1 MTKYG
6 QLTSKIIVEK
16 YEKNIC
22 DFCLKTSSVY
32 PIDLKEREASGKKKE
47 KKTEEQRREQ
57 ERQGKNHLIIF
68 KKSCEELSA
77 VFSDIHEIMLRG
89 KKIK

>member
-32 PIDLKEREASGKKKE
+32 PIDLKEREASGKKKRKRQKSKGE
-47 KKTEEQRREQ
+47 SRRD
-57 ERQGKNHLIIF
+57 KAKII
-68 KKSCEELSA
+68 
-77 VFSDIHEIMLRG
+77 
-89 KKIK
+89 